1 MHHMQK
7 LIPGL
12 YLSKKKKERQRE
24 PKLLN
29 DNIDTIFIT
38 LGQAKVVNKTPK
50 ISSIKKNI
58 YKYEHI
64 KIRNFWLSKH
74 SFK

>member
-1 MHHMQK
+1 MQK

-12 YLSKKKKERQRE
+12 YLSKKKKKKE
-24 PKLLN
+24 PKLLK
-29 DNIDTIFIT
+29 DNIDNIFIT

-64 KIRNFWLSKH
+64 KIRNF
-74 SFK
+74 